1 MKPIL
6 KWVGGKT
13 QILDQILDTF
23 PKIINN
29 YHELFLGGGS
39 VLLGL
44 LERIQNNKI
53 EVKGNIYVY
62 DKNPV
67 LINMFINIKNNRE
80 SLENSM
86 NEFLNIYTNLSNGEP
101 LCKEKILE
109 LSLEDLKLQ
118 LKKRCLRN
126 NDNTND
132 NETLIRSA
140 LIDDSDAYFAS
151 ISALKSLGKKQKIV
165 KPTTYDEGLM
175 SKESYYYWIRKKYN
189 DMSDE
194 ERNSII
200 GSAIFIFLNKTC
212 FRGVYRMGPN
222 GFNVPFGNYMKL
234 KTIISSD
241 ELKNMSNMIQ
251 NVHFRTSDFT
261 DAITNI
267 RNEDFVYMDPPYFP
281 INNKS
286 FVNYQS
292 GGFNDE
298 NHNSLFTQCHQFKA
312 NQISFVMSNSD
323 TEKVRKEFSNYDIV
337 QIKCRRAINS
347 KKPESSVNEVI
358 IKSYS

>member
-44 LERIQNNKI
+44 LERIQNNQI

-151 ISALKSLGKKQKIV
+151 ISALKSFGKKQKIV
-165 KPTTYDEGLM
+165 K
-175 SKESYYYWIRKKYN
+175 K
-189 DMSDE
+189 
-194 ERNSII
+194 
-200 GSAIFIFLNKTC
+200 
-212 FRGVYRMGPN
+212 
-222 GFNVPFGNYMKL
+222 
-234 KTIISSD
+234 
-241 ELKNMSNMIQ
+241 
-251 NVHFRTSDFT
+251 
-261 DAITNI
+261 
-267 RNEDFVYMDPPYFP
+267 
-281 INNKS
+281 
-286 FVNYQS
+286 
-292 GGFNDE
+292 
-298 NHNSLFTQCHQFKA
+298 
-312 NQISFVMSNSD
+312 
-323 TEKVRKEFSNYDIV
+323 
-337 QIKCRRAINS
+337 
-347 KKPESSVNEVI
+347 
-358 IKSYS
+358 

>member
-1 MKPIL
+1 
-6 KWVGGKT
+6 
-13 QILDQILDTF
+13 
-23 PKIINN
+23 
-29 YHELFLGGGS
+29 
-39 VLLGL
+39 
-44 LERIQNNKI
+44 
-53 EVKGNIYVY
+53 
-62 DKNPV
+62 
-67 LINMFINIKNNRE
+67 
-80 SLENSM
+80 
-86 NEFLNIYTNLSNGEP
+86 
-101 LCKEKILE
+101 
-109 LSLEDLKLQ
+109 
-118 LKKRCLRN
+118 
-126 NDNTND
+126 
-132 NETLIRSA
+132 
-140 LIDDSDAYFAS
+140 
-151 ISALKSLGKKQKIV
+151 
-165 KPTTYDEGLM
+165 M

-261 DAITNI
+261 DQSQISEMKILCIWTHH
-267 RNEDFVYMDPPYFP
+267 MFP
-281 INNKS
+281 LTINPLLIINR
-286 FVNYQS
+286 
-292 GGFNDE
+292 GFNDE